1 MVRFGPALLCTMA
14 PALQPR
20 FPIPIRPMFDKRY
33 YPRLAVASGGNR
45 WDWAFLPLVLAVLF
59 ALAYG
64 GSLESDYGNWQYYQ
78 NTCHAMPAGY
88 YAMSRAGI
96 GEFVVSYMC

>member
-1 MVRFGPALLCTMA
+1 MQVSSYVARSLDA
-14 PALQPR
+14 R
-20 FPIPIRPMFDKRY
+20 R
-33 YPRLAVASGGNR
+33 RLSACG
-45 WDWAFLPLVLAVLF
+45 
-59 ALAYG
+59 
-64 GSLESDYGNWQYYQ
+64 LESDYGNWQYYQ